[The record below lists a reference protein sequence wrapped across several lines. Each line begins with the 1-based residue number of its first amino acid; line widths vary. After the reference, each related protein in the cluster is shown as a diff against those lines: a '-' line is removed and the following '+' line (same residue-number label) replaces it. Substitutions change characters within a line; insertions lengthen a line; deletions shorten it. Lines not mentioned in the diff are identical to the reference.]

1 MIEALKDFRLT
12 ASFSNSYVI
21 LCILA
26 MALTT
31 FLPRYLPMALLK
43 KRTLPHWFEAW
54 LHFVPP
60 AIFGALVFPDI
71 FLKNNELYLSL
82 ENIPLLTT
90 LIIAPIVVKTKSLGA
105 AVVCGGVVFGI
116 LQYLL

>member
-1 MIEALKDFRLT
+1 MTEILEKIRLT
-12 ASFSNSYVI
+12 DSYSNSYII

-26 MALTT
+26 MAITT

-43 KRTLPHWFEAW
+43 KKTLPHWFEVW
-54 LHFVPP
+54 LHYVPP

-71 FLKNNELYLSL
+71 FLKNNELYIALD
-82 ENIPLLTT
+82 NIPLLTT
-90 LIIAPIVVKTKSLGA
+90 LLIAPIIIKTRSLGA
-105 AVVCGGVVFGI
+105 AIVCGGVVYGI